1 MPGEAQKIERLM
13 EVFSRRYC
21 ACNPEVARLVLSCCM
36 SKILLKN
43 NVNLCRVSFESA

>member
-21 ACNPEVARLVLSCCM
+21 GCNPDVARLVLRSYFMFCAP
-36 SKILLKN
+36 SYLAKN
-43 NVNLCRVSFESA
+43 NETFS